1 MKWGPLQAERRAQ
14 TTGVCPPPGVSSTA
28 ALSQRL
34 TARANDPL
42 MTERGHRRALFPR
55 RRDVDWRCGIGAGGP
70 TGQRLS
76 PIPPLPARGYRSAR
90 AQPSPYLRGVNKRKI
105 HSAVLFPSKAAGAS
119 PLAVEQPAIC
129 HQGGNTSFIIL
140 VFPFLQQ
147 GDIYSHGI
155 VWGSLCSTK
164 PSVCCTQGAPRPPR
178 ACWGRGE
185 AVPRGGA
192 LGGGAAV
199 VHCSWEVGTPICCP
213 AARTR
218 ARGVHPRD
226 HPAAK
231 REGTGRWEET
241 QIEWV
246 LLKYII
252 Y

>member
-192 LGGGAAV
+192 RGGGLRLCIAPGRSGHPFAAQLLAPELGGCIPETTQQRREREQEG
-199 VHCSWEVGTPICCP
+199 G
-213 AARTR
+213 
-218 ARGVHPRD
+218 
-226 HPAAK
+226 K
-231 REGTGRWEET
+231 RHRLSGYCLNT
-241 QIEWV
+241 
-246 LLKYII
+246 
-252 Y
+252 

>member
-55 RRDVDWRCGIGAGGP
+55 RRDVDWRCGIGAGCP

-140 VFPFLQQ
+140 VFPFPQQ

-192 LGGGAAV
+192 LGGGLRLCIAPGRSGHPFAAQLLAPELGG
-199 VHCSWEVGTPICCP
+199 CIPETTQQ
-213 AARTR
+213 RR
-218 ARGVHPRD
+218 ERGQEGG
-226 HPAAK
+226 K
-231 REGTGRWEET
+231 RHRLSGYCLNT
-241 QIEWV
+241 
-246 LLKYII
+246 
-252 Y
+252 

>member
-55 RRDVDWRCGIGAGGP
+55 RRDVDWRCGIGAGCP

-192 LGGGAAV
+192 LGGGLRLCIAPGRSGHPFAAQLLAPELGG
-199 VHCSWEVGTPICCP
+199 CIPETTQQRREREQEG
-213 AARTR
+213 
-218 ARGVHPRD
+218 G
-226 HPAAK
+226 K
-231 REGTGRWEET
+231 RHRLSGYCLNT
-241 QIEWV
+241 
-246 LLKYII
+246 
-252 Y
+252 